1 MFRELMKQRALTR
14 AGLAF
19 TLFVAL
25 TMAMAA
31 NAHAGPKMSP
41 PKRVKAIVVGDR
53 IVDIAFHLGVMPEA
67 MSVRGG
73 LWPMADTLKTVSQ
86 ILGCPNC
93 VTKKRTD
100 AVPNALKKRGIK
112 RVILSKG
119 NNPYCMYRPDVKPE
133 NVVPLLD
140 GLDVD
145 IQYVDFSQGL
155 ESAIKQTAEL
165 FGVPEKADGL
175 IKSYKSDL
183 DLAKRM
189 LPAEPL
195 GKKVVIISGAYQ
207 DANGK
212 RMLRVEAPGGYA
224 DKFILE
230 HLGCS
235 NAGEAFNTKGD
246 KPDKGHYMVRKTKNG
261 FDLSPLTTADPDVIV
276 ATGDCFAVQKAIQGF
291 AEKHPEI
298 KNIKALKN
306 MAVYALPGYI
316 DSGVIEYPSVLRKW
330 AVALTP

>member
-1 MFRELMKQRALTR
+1 
-14 AGLAF
+14 
-19 TLFVAL
+19 
-25 TMAMAA
+25 
-31 NAHAGPKMSP
+31 
-41 PKRVKAIVVGDR
+41 
-53 IVDIAFHLGVMPEA
+53 MPEA

-73 LWPMADTLKTVSQ
+73 LWPMAGKLKMVSQ

-93 VTKKRTD
+93 VTMKKKD
-100 AVPNALKKRGIK
+100 AIPNALKKRGIK

-119 NNPYCMYRPDVKPE
+119 NNPYCLYKKKIKPE
-133 NVVPLLD
+133 NVAPLLD

-155 ESAIKQTAEL
+155 ESAIKQTADL

-175 IKSYKSDL
+175 IKSYKGDL
-183 DLAKRM
+183 AMAKRM

-195 GKKVVIISGAYQ
+195 GKKVVIISGTYQ
-207 DANGK
+207 AANGK

-230 HLGCS
+230 HLGCA
-235 NAGEAFNTKGD
+235 NAGEAFNTKGE

-261 FDLSPLTTADPDVIV
+261 FDLSPLIAADPDVIIG
-276 ATGDCFAVQKAIQGF
+276 TGDCFAVQKAI
-291 AEKHPEI
+291 AAYAVKHPEI
-298 KNIKALKN
+298 KNIKAVKN

-330 AVALTP
+330 AVALAH